1 MPIDYWQLVAGAR
14 YHEQPECANYLQE
27 KGGPEPTDDQYGEFL
42 ENMKG
47 SRLEALKIMAEAL
60 PTED

>member
-14 YHEQPECANYLQE
+14 YHEQPECVNYLQE
-27 KGGPEPTDDQYGEFL
+27 KGCPEPTDKQYGEFL

>member
-1 MPIDYWQLVAGAR
+1 MPIDWQHVAGAR
-14 YHEQPECANYLQE
+14 YYEQPECVNYLQE
-27 KGGPEPTDDQYGEFL
+27 KGCPEPTDEQYGEFL